1 MDEIGFRDILIKRG
15 LPQEQIDE
23 HVAFISLMENRLAG
37 RQPSIAFEDLT
48 HGATQEL
55 VDELIDSGEN
65 SIQNL
70 LALAR
75 YAFLINNMEMYVAI
89 FQMLDGYEAMDNL
102 YQRLSDVVGDD
113 LRDSV
118 FDELPLPPLGLSRHE
133 KSRYNY
139 QIMRRMDE
147 IFGETATRNILQD
160 SLRDLPDAS
169 YQSAYQEYHETCEGD
184 IDRFLAFK
192 DRQFTETLRGFMERG
207 DLFFGQE
214 ITEEVIAFVDSN
226 PEIGG
231 GVRAGNIVY
240 ETKIPYNTKAYLEE
254 TDPQK
259 KHYHYCHC
267 PWAKESLRHGALKV
281 NPMWCQCSGGFHK
294 RQYEVIFGQPIH
306 VEVLQNVLQGDPV
319 CRFAIYLPEEAIEKQ
334 QL

>member
-1 MDEIGFRDILIKRG
+1 MDENGFRELLEKRD
-15 LPQEQIDE
+15 LPKEQIDD
-23 HVAFISLMENRLAG
+23 HVAFVSLMEKRLAG
-37 RQPSIAFEDLT
+37 REPSMTFEDLS
-48 HGATQEL
+48 HGSTQEL
-55 VDELIDSGEN
+55 VNELIDSGEN
-65 SIQNL
+65 GIQNL

-75 YAFLINNMEMYVAI
+75 YAWLIRNTEMYVTL

-102 YQRLSDVVGDD
+102 YQRLGEVVGDD
-113 LRDSV
+113 LRDCV
-118 FDELPLPPLGLSRHE
+118 FDEMPLPPLGLSRHE

-147 IFGETATRNILQD
+147 IFGEASTRDILQD

-169 YQSAYQEYHETCEGD
+169 YQEAYREYHKICEGD

-259 KHYHYCHC
+259 KRYHYCHC
-267 PWAKESLRHGALKV
+267 PWAKESLRHGALTV
-281 NPMWCQCSGGFHK
+281 TPMWCQCSGGFHK

-306 VEVLQNVLQGDPV
+306 AEVLQTVLQGDPV
-319 CRFAIYLPEEAIEKQ
+319 CRFAIYLPEETLLKE
-334 QL
+334 

>member
-1 MDEIGFRDILIKRG
+1 MDDKGFREILEKRN
-15 LPQEQIDE
+15 LPDDQIDA
-23 HVAFISLMENRLAG
+23 HIAFITQMEDRLSKRA
-37 RQPSIAFEDLT
+37 PSWAFEDLN
-48 HGATQEL
+48 HGSTQEL
-55 VDELIDSGEN
+55 VNELIDSGEN

-75 YAFLINNMEMYVAI
+75 YAYFIKNNEMYVAL
-89 FQMLDGYEAMDNL
+89 FQMLDGYESMDNL
-102 YQRLSDVVGDD
+102 YQRLGEVVGDD
-113 LRDSV
+113 LRDCV
-118 FDELPLPPLGLSRHE
+118 FDEMPLPPLGLSRHE

-147 IFGETATRNILQD
+147 VFGEASTRDLLQD

-169 YQSAYQEYHETCEGD
+169 YQDAYREYHEICEGD

-192 DRQFTETLRGFMERG
+192 DRQFTEVLRGFMERG

-214 ITEEVIAFVDSN
+214 ITDDVIAFVDAN

-231 GVRAGNIVY
+231 GVRAGNVVY

-259 KHYHYCHC
+259 KRYHYCHC
-267 PWAKESLRHGALKV
+267 PWAKESLRHGALTV
-281 NPMWCQCSGGFHK
+281 APVWCQCSGGFHK

-306 VEVLQNVLQGDPV
+306 AEVLQNVLQGDPV
-319 CRFAIYLPEEAIEKQ
+319 CRFAIHLPEEALNKG
-334 QL
+334 